1 MYKCAII
8 GVGGPRARGLADAYT
23 RTKRGRLAA
32 VSTRRADRL
41 SAFADEYG
49 VEARYTDYRE
59 MLEKEK
65 PDLVHVNT
73 PPDVRLEIFQAA
85 QKARVPAVL
94 VEKPVAVQGED
105 FVELIRFARQAGP
118 RIAVN
123 HQLHFHP
130 RRRVLQDMVAQG
142 AIGQPLFIEASAGMN
157 LAYQGTH
164 ALQAVAAFNPHGV
177 PASVFGQV
185 AGDNGLADSLG
196 RHYAPDHCLAS
207 ILYDNGVRAQLAC
220 GAHAPR
226 VGSEGIHTHKRIA
239 VHGSRG
245 FVHWTMRNWQTGVDG
260 QLESGEHDYPVEDLE
275 GQVALTESMFDW
287 LEGGEDFDHPLN
299 LENSLMEFNI
309 ILGLYISAMAQEP
322 VSLPVSPSPDLVELL
337 RWRLGGSEQGQ
348 GDMGI

>member
-1 MYKCAII
+1 M
-8 GVGGPRARGLADAYT
+8 
-23 RTKRGRLAA
+23 
-32 VSTRRADRL
+32 
-41 SAFADEYG
+41 
-49 VEARYTDYRE
+49 
-59 MLEKEK
+59 
-65 PDLVHVNT
+65 
-73 PPDVRLEIFQAA
+73 
-85 QKARVPAVL
+85 PAVL

-123 HQLHFHP
+123 HQLHYHP
-130 RRRVLQDMVAQG
+130 RRRALQDMVAQG

-185 AGDNGLADSLG
+185 AGDNGLGDSPG

-226 VGSEGIHTHKRIA
+226 VGGEGIHTHKRIA

-245 FVHWTMRNWQTGVDG
+245 FVHWTMWNWQTGVDG
-260 QLESGEHDYPVEDLE
+260 RLESGEHDYPVEDLE
-275 GQVALTESMFDW
+275 GQAALTESMFDW

-299 LENSLMEFNI
+299 LENALMEFNI

-348 GDMGI
+348 GDMGL